1 MKNSRFDLGVLV
13 LICVVV
19 YLYTFPKTE
28 TKVEEKIK
36 LIKGDT
42 SEVIRLRNCVDSLE
56 YVFHSYKD
64 SIQQIRPRAIFAPG
78 EAKIDTLLDTV
89 FLPFNFA
96 HFNLGDSIL
105 GTSGRVEFFHNDSS
119 FKFDSIKYR
128 YPEIIKSV
136 TDTLKIT
143 KEIELE
149 TVWYENT
156 WFYSTVVLLY
166 LFIQS
171 II

>member
-1 MKNSRFDLGVLV
+1 MKNYKDLIFLSLFILAG
-13 LICVVV
+13 I
-19 YLYTFPKTE
+19 YIIFNNPEPIIHTE
-28 TKVEEKIK
+28 IEY
-36 LIKGDT
+36 IKGDT
-42 SEVIRLRNCVDSLE
+42 SEVVRLRNMLDSLK
-56 YVFHSYKD
+56 YRYASSID
-64 SIQQIRPRAIFAPG
+64 SLTLLKSKVQVIPG
-78 EAKIDTLLDTV
+78 TSDTLILWDTLFV
-89 FLPFNFA
+89 PFSYTN
-96 HFNLGDSIL
+96 FNLGDSAL